1 MKRNLLFIILGC
13 LLLSGLPEIL
23 NAQIEDR
30 ERRKLAQTGFKFLNV
45 TTDARAAALSD
56 AVTSLHGGAEA
67 MFFNPATMG
76 WMDRTTNITVGMVQW
91 IADINYNHAGIAFR
105 PAGGRFGVIGATFL
119 AVDYGDFQRTI
130 RDPGVDAGYID
141 LGTFSPSAW
150 SAGVGYANAI
160 TERFAVGGN
169 VKYVSQDLGQSII
182 DVNDDEHVFADNETG
197 VFAFDFGVMYHVGL
211 ESLNFALS
219 IRNFS
224 EEIRYVEES
233 FQLPLTFR
241 IGVSMNVMHLMEN
254 QSENHQ
260 VIVSIDAERPRD
272 YYEQLKIGTEYI
284 FMDRIALRG
293 GFVFPSDEASIS
305 LGVGL
310 RQPLGS
316 TDFAFD
322 YAYSDLG
329 VFSSVHRF
337 TFNFGF

>member
-1 MKRNLLFIILGC
+1 MKRNFLLIILGC
-13 LLLSGLPEIL
+13 VMLSSLPAVS

-56 AVTSLHGGAEA
+56 AVTSLHSGAEA
-67 MFFNPATMG
+67 MFYNSAAMG
-76 WMDRTTNITVGMVQW
+76 WMQQTTSVTVGMVQW
-91 IADINYNHAGIAFR
+91 IADINYNHAGVAFR
-105 PAGGRFGVIGATFL
+105 PADGRYGVFGATFL
-119 AVDYGDFQRTI
+119 GVDYGDIQRTVLADTDE
-130 RDPGVDAGYID
+130 RYID
-141 LGTFSPSAW
+141 LGTFSPGAW
-150 SAGVGYANAI
+150 SVGLGYANAI
-160 TERFAVGGN
+160 TERFSVGGN
-169 VKYVSQDLGQSII
+169 VKYVTQDLGQSII
-182 DVNDDEHVFADNETG
+182 DVNGDDDYIYADNETG
-197 VFAFDFGVMYHVGL
+197 VMAFDFGVVYHVGL

-241 IGVSMNVMHLMEN
+241 IGLSMNVMHLMETP
-254 QSENHQ
+254 SEHHQ
-260 VIVSIDAERPRD
+260 VFVSVDAERPRD
-272 YYEQLKIGTEYI
+272 YYEQVKIGTEYI
-284 FMDRIALRG
+284 FMNRIALRAG
-293 GFVFPSDEASIS
+293 YVFPSDEEGIA

-316 TDFAFD
+316 TDFSFD

>member
-1 MKRNLLFIILGC
+1 MKRKILFIILGS
-13 LLLSGLPEIL
+13 LLLSGLPYIS

-76 WMDRTTNITVGMVQW
+76 WMEQTTSVTLGMVQW

-105 PAGGRFGVIGATFL
+105 PAGGRYGVFGATFL
-119 AVDYGDFQRTI
+119 AVDYGDMQRTV
-130 RDPGVDAGYID
+130 RDPGRDEGYID
-141 LGTFSPSAW
+141 LGYFSPNAYSV
-150 SAGVGYANAI
+150 GIGYANAI
-160 TERFAVGGN
+160 TERFSVGGN

-182 DVNDDEHVFADNETG
+182 GVNDDDYEYAGNETD
-197 VFAFDFGVMYHVGL
+197 VFAFDFGVIYHVGL

-224 EEIRYVEES
+224 EEIRFVEES

-241 IGVSMNVMHLMEN
+241 IGLSMNVMHLMEN
-254 QSENHQ
+254 PSDVHT
-260 VIVSIDAERPRD
+260 VLVTVDAERPRD
-272 YYEQLKIGTEYI
+272 YYEQLKIGTEYV
-284 FMDRIALRG
+284 FMDRIALRAG
-293 GFVFPSDEASIS
+293 YVFPSDEESIS

-310 RQPLGS
+310 RQPLGG
-316 TDFAFD
+316 TDFSFD
-322 YAYSDLG
+322 YAYSDIG